1 MKKGECFIKIQWTII
16 AGLIFTVIVA
26 LFSYLNIV
34 EVPVNY
40 YFGEAN
46 WPLIVVI
53 LGSTLIGFLISACF
67 SAIRMFAL
75 KHKVSLLQKDLYE
88 KERKLAAKNSD
99 YISLK
104 LQMKGLTKKDEI

>member
-1 MKKGECFIKIQWTII
+1 MKIQWTII
-16 AGLIFTVIVA
+16 VGFIFTVMIA

-46 WPLIVVI
+46 WPLILVI
-53 LGSTLIGFLISACF
+53 LGSTLIGAFISSCF
-67 SAIRMFAL
+67 SSIRMFQM
-75 KHKVSLLQKDLYE
+75 KRKVKLLQKDLHE
-88 KERKLAAKNSD
+88 KERKLAEKNSD

-104 LQMKGLTKKDEI
+104 LQMKDMTKKDGI

>member
-1 MKKGECFIKIQWTII
+1 MKIQWTII
-16 AGLIFTVIVA
+16 AGLIFTVMIA

-46 WPLIVVI
+46 WPLILVI
-53 LGSTLIGFLISACF
+53 LGSTLIGAFISSCF
-67 SAIRMFAL
+67 SSIRMFQM
-75 KHKVSLLQKDLYE
+75 KHKISLLQKDLHE
-88 KERKLAAKNSD
+88 KERKLAEKNSD

-104 LQMKGLTKKDEI
+104 LQMKDMTKKDGI

>member
-1 MKKGECFIKIQWTII
+1 MKIQWTIVI
-16 AGLIFTVIVA
+16 GITFTVMIGY
-26 LFSYLNIV
+26 FSYLNIV

-40 YFGEAN
+40 YFGKAQ
-46 WPLIVVI
+46 WPLALVI
-53 LGSTLIGFLISACF
+53 LGSTLIGVVISSCL
-67 SAIRMFAL
+67 SAIRLFTL

-104 LQMKGLTKKDEI
+104 LQMRGMTKKEDV

>member
-1 MKKGECFIKIQWTII
+1 MKIQWTII
-16 AGLIFTVIVA
+16 AGLIFTVIIA

-46 WPLIVVI
+46 WPLILVI
-53 LGSTLIGFLISACF
+53 LGSTLIGAFISACF

-75 KHKVSLLQKDLYE
+75 KRKVSLLQKDLRE
-88 KERKLAAKNSD
+88 KERKLAEKNSD

-104 LQMKGLTKKDEI
+104 LQMKGMTKKDEI

>member
-1 MKKGECFIKIQWTII
+1 MKQGEYFMKIKWTII
-16 AGLIFTVIVA
+16 VGLIFTVIIA
-26 LFSYLNIV
+26 LFSYVNV
-34 EVPVNY
+34 EEITVNY

-53 LGSTLIGFLISACF
+53 LGSTLIGAFISACF

-75 KHKVSLLQKDLYE
+75 KRKVSLLQKDLHE
-88 KERKLAAKNSD
+88 KERKLAQKNSD

-104 LQMKGLTKKDEI
+104 LQMKGLVKKDGI

>member
-1 MKKGECFIKIQWTII
+1 MKIQWTII
-16 AGLIFTVIVA
+16 VGLIFTIIIA
-26 LFSYLNIV
+26 LFSYVNI
-34 EVPVNY
+34 EEIPVNY

-53 LGSTLIGFLISACF
+53 LGSTLIGAFISACF

-75 KHKVSLLQKDLYE
+75 KRKVILLQKDLHE
-88 KERKLAAKNSD
+88 KERKLAQKNSD

-104 LQMKGLTKKDEI
+104 LQMKGLVKKDGI

>member
-1 MKKGECFIKIQWTII
+1 MKIQWTII
-16 AGLIFTVIVA
+16 AGLIFTVIIA

-46 WPLIVVI
+46 WPLIFVI
-53 LGSTLIGFLISACF
+53 LGSTLIGVFISSCF
-67 SAIRMFAL
+67 SSIRIFQM
-75 KHKVSLLQKDLYE
+75 KRKVSLLQKDLHE
-88 KERKLAAKNSD
+88 KERKLAEKNSD

-104 LQMKGLTKKDEI
+104 LQMKDMMKNDGM